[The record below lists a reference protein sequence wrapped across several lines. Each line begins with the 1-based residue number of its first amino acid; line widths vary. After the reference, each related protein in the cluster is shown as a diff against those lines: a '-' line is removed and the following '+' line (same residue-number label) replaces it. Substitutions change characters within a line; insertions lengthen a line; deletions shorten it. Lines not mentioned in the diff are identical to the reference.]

1 MPEQTAYNTGNP
13 FKVIKMVNGEDVLC
27 KILEEYKDALV
38 VEYPMSVVKNQIV
51 EQENHIVE
59 HTGLQRW
66 MNFTHDKSF
75 LILKE
80 KILSLGDLAP
90 EVTLYYKH
98 ICKKISVEESR
109 EPTDEEEAM
118 MKLRDNMETLV
129 EALGNTD
136 VEGGDANL
144 PSYVFP
150 VDKSKL
156 HYSNNTLYYT
166 PMSSTC
172 QG

>member
-1 MPEQTAYNTGNP
+1 MEQTAYNTGNP

-51 EQENHIVE
+51 EAENHIVE

-98 ICKKISVEESR
+98 ICKRMSVEESK

-118 MKLRDNMETLV
+118 MKLKDNMETLV
-129 EALGNTD
+129 EALGGAD
-136 VEGGDANL
+136 GEGGDSNL
-144 PSYVFP
+144 SSGIFP
-150 VDKSKL
+150 LDKSKL
-156 HYSNNTLYYT
+156 H
-166 PMSSTC
+166 
-172 QG
+172 

>member
-1 MPEQTAYNTGNP
+1 MDMEQTAYNTGNP

-51 EQENHIVE
+51 EAENHIVE

-98 ICKKISVEESR
+98 ICKRISVEESK
-109 EPTDEEEAM
+109 EPTAEDDVNDPGNKLEEEEIDVLEKSTDSCVEEKPENA
-118 MKLRDNMETLV
+118 DETASV
-129 EALGNTD
+129 SE
-136 VEGGDANL
+136 
-144 PSYVFP
+144 
-150 VDKSKL
+150 
-156 HYSNNTLYYT
+156 
-166 PMSSTC
+166 
-172 QG
+172 

>member
-1 MPEQTAYNTGNP
+1 MDMESTAYNTGNP

-51 EQENHIVE
+51 EAENHIVE

-129 EALGNTD
+129 EALG
-136 VEGGDANL
+136 DADGYSNL
-144 PSYVFP
+144 PSSVFP
-150 VDKSKL
+150 LDKSKL
-156 HYSNNTLYYT
+156 H
-166 PMSSTC
+166 
-172 QG
+172 

>member
-1 MPEQTAYNTGNP
+1 MEQTAYNTGNP

-51 EQENHIVE
+51 EAENHIVE

-98 ICKKISVEESR
+98 ICKRISVEESR

-118 MKLRDNMETLV
+118 MKLQDNMETLV
-129 EALGNTD
+129 EALGD
-136 VEGGDANL
+136 ADGDSNL
-144 PSYVFP
+144 PSSVFP
-150 VDKSKL
+150 LDKSKL
-156 HYSNNTLYYT
+156 H
-166 PMSSTC
+166 
-172 QG
+172 

>member
-1 MPEQTAYNTGNP
+1 MDMEQTAYNTGNP
-13 FKVIKMVNGEDVLC
+13 FKVIKMVYGEDVLC

-51 EQENHIVE
+51 EAENHIVE

-98 ICKKISVEESR
+98 ICKRMTIEESK
-109 EPTDEEEAM
+109 EPTNED
-118 MKLRDNMETLV
+118 
-129 EALGNTD
+129 EALMRLEDNI
-136 VEGGDANL
+136 ENL
-144 PSYVFP
+144 AKALSEDEMELPIGSFP
-150 VDKSKL
+150 FDKSKL
-156 HYSNNTLYYT
+156 H
-166 PMSSTC
+166 
-172 QG
+172 

>member
-1 MPEQTAYNTGNP
+1 MTETTAYKSGYP
-13 FKVIKMVNGEDVLC
+13 FKVIKMINGEDVLC
-27 KILEEYKDALV
+27 KVLEEYKDALV
-38 VEYPMSVVKNQIV
+38 VEYPMSVVKNQIM
-51 EQENHIVE
+51 ENENHIVE

-109 EPTDEEEAM
+109 DPTDEEEAM
-118 MKLRDNMETLV
+118 MKLKDNMETLV
-129 EALGNTD
+129 EALG
-136 VEGGDANL
+136 GDDGDSNL
-144 PSYVFP
+144 PSGIFP
-150 VDKSKL
+150 LDKSKL
-156 HYSNNTLYYT
+156 H
-166 PMSSTC
+166 
-172 QG
+172 

>member
-1 MPEQTAYNTGNP
+1 MDMESTAYNTGNP

-51 EQENHIVE
+51 EAENHIVE

-129 EALGNTD
+129 EALGD
-136 VEGGDANL
+136 ADGDSNL
-144 PSYVFP
+144 PSGIFP
-150 VDKSKL
+150 LDKSKL
-156 HYSNNTLYYT
+156 H
-166 PMSSTC
+166 
-172 QG
+172 

>member
-1 MPEQTAYNTGNP
+1 MDMESTAYNTGNP

-51 EQENHIVE
+51 EAENHIVE

-129 EALGNTD
+129 EALG
-136 VEGGDANL
+136 DADGESNL
-144 PSYVFP
+144 PSGIFP
-150 VDKSKL
+150 LDKSKL
-156 HYSNNTLYYT
+156 H
-166 PMSSTC
+166 
-172 QG
+172 

>member
-51 EQENHIVE
+51 EAENHIVE

-98 ICKKISVEESR
+98 ICKRISVEESH
-109 EPTDEEEAM
+109 EPTDEDEAM
-118 MKLRDNMETLV
+118 MKMQDNMETLV
-129 EALGNTD
+129 EALGD
-136 VEGGDANL
+136 VNIEGGDSNL
-144 PSYVFP
+144 PSNVFP
-150 VDKSKL
+150 LDKSKL
-156 HYSNNTLYYT
+156 H
-166 PMSSTC
+166 
-172 QG
+172 

>member
-1 MPEQTAYNTGNP
+1 MEQTAYNTGNP

-51 EQENHIVE
+51 EAENHIVE

-98 ICKKISVEESR
+98 ICKRMTLEESR
-109 EPTDEEEAM
+109 EPTDEEEAL

-129 EALGNTD
+129 EALGGSD
-136 VEGGDANL
+136 MEDGDSKV
-144 PSYVFP
+144 PSSVFP
-150 VDKSKL
+150 LDKSKL
-156 HYSNNTLYYT
+156 H
-166 PMSSTC
+166 
-172 QG
+172 

>member
-1 MPEQTAYNTGNP
+1 MEQTAYNTGNP

-98 ICKKISVEESR
+98 IFKKISVEESR

-118 MKLRDNMETLV
+118 MKLKDNMETLV
-129 EALGNTD
+129 EALGGED
-136 VEGGDANL
+136 GDSNL
-144 PSYVFP
+144 PSGIFP
-150 VDKSKL
+150 LDKSKL
-156 HYSNNTLYYT
+156 H
-166 PMSSTC
+166 
-172 QG
+172 

>member
-1 MPEQTAYNTGNP
+1 MESTAYKSGYP
-13 FKVIKMVNGEDVLC
+13 FKVIKMLNGEDVLC
-27 KILEEYKDALV
+27 KVLEEYKDALV
-38 VEYPMSVVKNQIV
+38 VEYPMSVVKNQIM
-51 EQENHIVE
+51 ENENHIVE

-118 MKLRDNMETLV
+118 MKLKDNMETLV
-129 EALGNTD
+129 EALGGED
-136 VEGGDANL
+136 GDSNL
-144 PSYVFP
+144 PSGIFP
-150 VDKSKL
+150 LDKSKL
-156 HYSNNTLYYT
+156 H
-166 PMSSTC
+166 
-172 QG
+172 

>member
-1 MPEQTAYNTGNP
+1 MEQTAYNTGNP

-38 VEYPMSVVKNQIV
+38 VEYPMFVVKNQIV
-51 EQENHIVE
+51 EAENHIVE

-98 ICKKISVEESR
+98 ICKKISVEESA
-109 EPTDEEEAM
+109 EPTDEDEAL

-129 EALGNTD
+129 EALGGPD
-136 VEGGDANL
+136 MEDGDSKV
-144 PSYVFP
+144 PSSVFP
-150 VDKSKL
+150 LDKSKL
-156 HYSNNTLYYT
+156 H
-166 PMSSTC
+166 
-172 QG
+172 

>member
-1 MPEQTAYNTGNP
+1 MEQTAYNTGNP

-51 EQENHIVE
+51 EAENHIVE

-98 ICKKISVEESR
+98 ICKRISVEESR

-118 MKLRDNMETLV
+118 MKMQDNMETLV
-129 EALGNTD
+129 EALGDVN
-136 VEGGDANL
+136 VEGGDSNL
-144 PSYVFP
+144 PSGIFP
-150 VDKSKL
+150 LDKSKL
-156 HYSNNTLYYT
+156 H
-166 PMSSTC
+166 
-172 QG
+172 

>member
-1 MPEQTAYNTGNP
+1 MEQTAYNTGNP

-51 EQENHIVE
+51 EAENHIVE

-98 ICKKISVEESR
+98 ICKRMTLEESR

-129 EALGNTD
+129 EALGDTD
-136 VEGGDANL
+136 GGDSKA
-144 PSYVFP
+144 PSSVFP
-150 VDKSKL
+150 LDKSKL
-156 HYSNNTLYYT
+156 H
-166 PMSSTC
+166 
-172 QG
+172 

>member
-1 MPEQTAYNTGNP
+1 MEQTAYNTGNP

-51 EQENHIVE
+51 EAENHIVE

-98 ICKKISVEESR
+98 ICKRMTLEESR

-129 EALGNTD
+129 EALDD
-136 VEGGDANL
+136 VDSGDSKA
-144 PSYVFP
+144 PSSVFP
-150 VDKSKL
+150 LDKSKL
-156 HYSNNTLYYT
+156 H
-166 PMSSTC
+166 
-172 QG
+172 

>member
-1 MPEQTAYNTGNP
+1 MDMESTAYNTGNP

-51 EQENHIVE
+51 EQNDHIVE

-129 EALGNTD
+129 EALGD
-136 VEGGDANL
+136 ADGDSNL
-144 PSYVFP
+144 PSNVFP
-150 VDKSKL
+150 LDKSKL
-156 HYSNNTLYYT
+156 H
-166 PMSSTC
+166 
-172 QG
+172 

>member
-1 MPEQTAYNTGNP
+1 MEQTAYNTGNP

-51 EQENHIVE
+51 EAENHIVE

-98 ICKKISVEESR
+98 ICKRISVEESR

-118 MKLRDNMETLV
+118 MKLQDNMETLV
-129 EALGNTD
+129 EVL
-136 VEGGDANL
+136 GDANVEDGDSNL
-144 PSYVFP
+144 PSRVFP
-150 VDKSKL
+150 LDKSKL
-156 HYSNNTLYYT
+156 H
-166 PMSSTC
+166 
-172 QG
+172 

>member
-1 MPEQTAYNTGNP
+1 MEQTAYNTGNP

-51 EQENHIVE
+51 EAENHIVE

-118 MKLRDNMETLV
+118 MKLQDNMETLV
-129 EALGNTD
+129 EVL
-136 VEGGDANL
+136 GDANVKDRDSIL
-144 PSYVFP
+144 PSRVFP
-150 VDKSKL
+150 LDKSKL
-156 HYSNNTLYYT
+156 H
-166 PMSSTC
+166 
-172 QG
+172 

>member
-1 MPEQTAYNTGNP
+1 MEQTAYNTGNP

-51 EQENHIVE
+51 EAENHIVE

-98 ICKKISVEESR
+98 ICKKISVEESE
-109 EPTDEEEAM
+109 EPTDEDEAL

-129 EALGNTD
+129 EALGGPD
-136 VEGGDANL
+136 MEDGDSKV
-144 PSYVFP
+144 PSSVFP
-150 VDKSKL
+150 LDKSKL
-156 HYSNNTLYYT
+156 H
-166 PMSSTC
+166 
-172 QG
+172 

>member
-1 MPEQTAYNTGNP
+1 MEKTAYVSGNP
-13 FKVIKMVNGEDVLC
+13 FKVIKMMNGEDVLC
-27 KILEEYKDALV
+27 KVLEEYKDALV
-38 VEYPMSVVKNQIV
+38 VEYPMAVVKNQIV
-51 EQENHIVE
+51 ERENHIVE

-80 KILSLGDLAP
+80 KILTLGDLAP

-98 ICKKISVEESR
+98 ICKRMTIEESN

-129 EALGNTD
+129 EALGD
-136 VEGGDANL
+136 ADGDSNL
-144 PSYVFP
+144 PSNVFP
-150 VDKSKL
+150 LDKSKL
-156 HYSNNTLYYT
+156 H
-166 PMSSTC
+166 
-172 QG
+172 

>member
-1 MPEQTAYNTGNP
+1 MESTYVSGNP
-13 FKVIKMVNGEDVLC
+13 FKVIKMMNGEDVLC
-27 KILEEYKDALV
+27 KVLEEYKDALV

-51 EQENHIVE
+51 EQDNHIVE

-98 ICKKISVEESR
+98 ICKRITIEESH
-109 EPTDEEEAM
+109 EPTDEDEAM
-118 MKLRDNMETLV
+118 MKLRDNVETLV
-129 EALGNTD
+129 NALA
-136 VEGGDANL
+136 GDKVSEEDLEL
-144 PSYVFP
+144 PSSVFP
-150 VDKSKL
+150 LDKSKL
-156 HYSNNTLYYT
+156 H
-166 PMSSTC
+166 
-172 QG
+172 

>member
-1 MPEQTAYNTGNP
+1 MDMEPTAYNTGNP

-51 EQENHIVE
+51 EAENHIVE

-98 ICKKISVEESR
+98 ICKRISVEESR

-118 MKLRDNMETLV
+118 MKLKDNMETLV
-129 EALGNTD
+129 EALG
-136 VEGGDANL
+136 GDDEDSNL
-144 PSYVFP
+144 TSRVFP
-150 VDKSKL
+150 LDKSKL
-156 HYSNNTLYYT
+156 H
-166 PMSSTC
+166 
-172 QG
+172 

>member
-1 MPEQTAYNTGNP
+1 MESTAWKSGNP
-13 FKVIKMVNGEDVLC
+13 FKVIKMMNGEDVLC
-27 KILEEYKDALV
+27 KVLEEYKDALV

-51 EQENHIVE
+51 EQDNHIVE

-98 ICKKISVEESR
+98 ICKRITIEESH
-109 EPTDEEEAM
+109 EPTDEDEAM
-118 MKLRDNMETLV
+118 MKLRDNVETLV
-129 EALGNTD
+129 NALA
-136 VEGGDANL
+136 GDKVSDEDLEL
-144 PSYVFP
+144 PSSVFP
-150 VDKSKL
+150 LDKSKL
-156 HYSNNTLYYT
+156 H
-166 PMSSTC
+166 
-172 QG
+172 